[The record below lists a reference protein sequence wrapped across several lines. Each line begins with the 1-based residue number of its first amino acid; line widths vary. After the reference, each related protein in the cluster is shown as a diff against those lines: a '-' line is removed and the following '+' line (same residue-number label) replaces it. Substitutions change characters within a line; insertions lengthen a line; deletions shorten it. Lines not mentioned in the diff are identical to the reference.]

1 MMIMLTLLFRW
12 RVMERPREF
21 VISRR
26 FCIPGFSY
34 IPCQSGFP
42 TEKGH
47 LLVNQRFI

>member
-26 FCIPGFSY
+26 FCIPVWILRSLSIG
-34 IPCQSGFP
+34 IPNRDVY
-42 TEKGH
+42 
-47 LLVNQRFI
+47 L